1 MSYTIG
7 EIAKLANLS
16 RSTLIHYEKIGLLPA
31 SERGDNAYRYY
42 SEADRVRLE
51 KILAFRRTGMSLA
64 DIRQV
69 VNKAND
75 STQTEAL
82 KLQLVQLNRDIAALR
97 RQQQLTLKLLQ
108 QSDTYSPQRSMDKAQ
123 WVALL
128 AAAGLDDDDMWQ
140 WHRAFEQRM
149 PEAHQDFLES
159 LQIDSDE
166 IQEIRRRSRHL
177 PTPATSRTPRR

>member
-16 RSTLIHYEKIGLLPA
+16 RSTLIHYDKIGLLPA
-31 SERGDNAYRYY
+31 SERGSNNYRYY
-42 SEADRVRLE
+42 SEADRDRLE

-64 DIRQV
+64 DIGQV
-69 VNKAND
+69 INKANA

-82 KLQLVQLNRDIAALR
+82 TLQLAQLDQDIAALR

-108 QSDTYSPQRSMDKAQ
+108 QSDTYQQQRSMSKAQ

-140 WHRAFEQRM
+140 WHRAFEERM

-159 LQIDSDE
+159 LQNDSDE
-166 IQEIRRRSRHL
+166 IREIRQRSR
-177 PTPATSRTPRR
+177 T